1 MSPAM
6 STELSER
13 FMRKRRKSL
22 CGLIVCL
29 GAATAGCWQDNP
41 PPASPIPSYKGITLT
56 VGALDQP
63 ALLEGVT
70 SQRGEWVASRGGQI
84 EVRPGPLTPGSAGEV
99 DVLLF
104 PGSRLGDLIDAG
116 RLQAIPNEAV
126 MPPPPPTGAGADET
140 EPAPG
145 ASAST
150 SAPDAEGLYDYMG
163 ISPAYRDKVTRY
175 GNERMA
181 LPYGASVLVL
191 AYRRDAFQREANR
204 SAASA
209 KGIQLEPPRTWEELD
224 ALARFFEG
232 TDWDGDGQPGH
243 GIALAL
249 GDDSEGLGNATFLAR
264 AASLGQHPDQFSF
277 EFDSGKMEPRIASEP
292 FVEALAGLIALKS
305 AGPPGMERF
314 DAAAAR
320 QAFHDGKA
328 AMLIDRAERA
338 AAWSNGKH
346 VSVAQLPGSTRVFDP
361 GSKAWMKP
369 EQRNAPSYL
378 PTGGGWLIGIRAGLS
393 GTQKD
398 AAIDLAKYLS
408 NPENSSRIR
417 AERAFPMTPFRT
429 AIVSQG
435 LADPTSA
442 PDVDTRLWAQAVGRT
457 LAERPVVGLRI
468 PAADEYHRDLAA
480 GRKAAAAGKE
490 PRAAL
495 ANVARA
501 WSERSKTLG
510 PMRQRW
516 HYQRSLNLRTSS
528 EPPAPGT

>member
-1 MSPAM
+1 
-6 STELSER
+6 
-13 FMRKRRKSL
+13 MRKRRKFL
-22 CGLIVCL
+22 CGLIMCL
-29 GAATAGCWQDNP
+29 GATMAGCWQDNP
-41 PPASPIPSYKGITLT
+41 PPAKPTPSYQGITLT
-56 VGALDQP
+56 VGVIDEP
-63 ALLEGVT
+63 ALLDGVN
-70 SQRGEWVASRGGQI
+70 SQRGEWVASRGGQVD
-84 EVRPGPLTPGSAGEV
+84 VRPKPLTPESAGEV
-99 DVLLF
+99 DLLLF

-116 RLQAIPNEAV
+116 RLQAIPNETV
-126 MPPPPPTGAGADET
+126 MPPPPPDAGT
-140 EPAPG
+140 LRPEPAPG
-145 ASAST
+145 DST
-150 SAPDAEGLYDYMG
+150 SIPTPDAEGIYDYMG
-163 ISPAYRDKVTRY
+163 ISSAYRDHVTRY

-191 AYRRDAFQREANR
+191 AYRRDAFLREANR
-204 SAASA
+204 SAAA
-209 KGIQLEPPRTWEELD
+209 VKGIKLEPPKTWEEFD

-232 TDWDGDGQPGH
+232 TDWDGDGRPGH
-243 GIALAL
+243 GIALVL
-249 GDDSEGLGNATFLAR
+249 GDDPEGLGNATFLAR

-277 EFDSGKMEPRIASEP
+277 EFDSGKMEPRIGSEP

-305 AGPPGMERF
+305 AGPAGMEHF
-314 DAAAAR
+314 DATAAR
-320 QAFHDGKA
+320 QAFHDGKV

-338 AAWSNGKH
+338 AAWSNGKP
-346 VSVAQLPGSTRVFDP
+346 VSVAPLPGSTRVFDP
-361 GSKAWMKP
+361 GSKAWTKP

-378 PTGGGWLIGIRAGLS
+378 PRGGGWLIGIRDGLS

-408 NPENSSRIR
+408 DPENSNRIR
-417 AERAFPMTPFRT
+417 AERAFPMVPFRT

-442 PDVDTRLWAQAVGRT
+442 PDVDTRLWAEAVGKT

-468 PAADEYHRDLAA
+468 PAAEEYHRDLAA
-480 GRKAAAAGKE
+480 GRKAALAGKD

-495 ANVARA
+495 ADVVRA

-510 PMRQRW
+510 LKRQRW